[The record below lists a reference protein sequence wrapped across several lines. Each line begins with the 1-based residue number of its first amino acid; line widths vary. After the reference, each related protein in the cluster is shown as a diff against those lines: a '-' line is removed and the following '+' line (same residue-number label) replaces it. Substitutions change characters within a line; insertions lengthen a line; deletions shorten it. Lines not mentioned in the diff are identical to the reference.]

1 MAFAFTV
8 VDDPPWRAM
17 AVEAVMY
24 KFRLA
29 RKSPAA
35 PNERKSSL
43 ANEFARLRI
52 AGTSEADALR
62 ILFDMVT
69 TDGPVP
75 EIDAGRNSRAS

>member
-1 MAFAFTV
+1 MAG
-8 VDDPPWRAM
+8 
-17 AVEAVMY
+17 EANVHR
-24 KFRLA
+24 FRMT
-29 RKSPAA
+29 KKTPAA
-35 PNERKSSL
+35 QADRRKSL

-75 EIDAGRNSRAS
+75 EIEVGRDRQAG

>member
-1 MAFAFTV
+1 
-8 VDDPPWRAM
+8 M
-17 AVEAVMY
+17 AVEAEMY
-24 KFRLA
+24 RFHMVK
-29 RKSPAA
+29 KSPAA
-35 PNERKSSL
+35 PTERKKSL

-75 EIDAGRNSRAS
+75 EIDAGRRPQAS

>member
-1 MAFAFTV
+1 
-8 VDDPPWRAM
+8 M

-24 KFRLA
+24 KSRLT
-29 RKSPAA
+29 KMSPAA
-35 PNERKSSL
+35 PIQIERKKSL

-75 EIDAGRNSRAS
+75 EIDAGRGPKAS